1 MHILRQ
7 KVCILVAYHP
17 IQIFGRLILLLHRPT
32 AQAHCLPKLA
42 SFPKT
47 RPTSYSTTRIMAQKE
62 EQNKGTGHSVPQTSV
77 VADGAQDP
85 EILAYQTHQASVP
98 RLSLAEEAR
107 TLVNNGKF
115 GVISTISS
123 KEPTGFPSGSVG
135 EFTADAAGRPIFS
148 FSSLSPHTGDV
159 LADERCSLTVM
170 ADGFRGL
177 SDARVNITGKMSK
190 IIDSEILA
198 AKELYLSKHPQSF
211 WVEFGDFTWFRME
224 EVLSA
229 RLVGGFA
236 RAGKVSGEEYSAAT
250 VDPVAAFSGPVC
262 GHMNADHAES
272 TQAMIKHYIG
282 ITVDKA
288 TMLSLDRLGVNVAC
302 ERQGESF
309 KCRLPFPRPAEDRKM
324 IKELIVEMTRAAAG
338 AGAGAQS

>member
-1 MHILRQ
+1 MS
-7 KVCILVAYHP
+7 
-17 IQIFGRLILLLHRPT
+17 
-32 AQAHCLPKLA
+32 KLA
-42 SFPKT
+42 SFPKYHLTPQT
-47 RPTSYSTTRIMAQKE
+47 RYTRHSSTTRTMAQKQE
-62 EQNKGTGHSVPQTSV
+62 DKNQAGHSVPQSSV
-77 VADGAQDP
+77 VAEGAQDP
-85 EILAYQTHQASVP
+85 EIVAYQTHQASVP

-107 TLVNNGKF
+107 TLVNNAKF
-115 GVISTISS
+115 GVISTLSS
-123 KEPTGFPSGSVG
+123 KEPAGFPSGSVV
-135 EFTADAAGRPIFS
+135 EYTADATGRPIFS

-159 LADERCSLTVM
+159 LTDGRCSLTVM

-177 SDARVNITGKMSK
+177 SDARVNITGIMAK
-190 IIDSEILA
+190 IPASEIST
-198 AKELYLSKHPQSF
+198 AKELYLSRHPQSF
-211 WVEFGDFTWFRME
+211 WVEFGDFTWFRMDQ
-224 EVLSA
+224 VLSA
-229 RLVGGFA
+229 RVVGGFA
-236 RAGKVSGEEYSAAT
+236 RAGKVSGEEYAAAN

-288 TMLSLDRLGVNVAC
+288 MMLSLDRLGVNVAC

-338 AGAGAQS
+338 AVAAAPAQE

>member
-1 MHILRQ
+1 
-7 KVCILVAYHP
+7 
-17 IQIFGRLILLLHRPT
+17 
-32 AQAHCLPKLA
+32 
-42 SFPKT
+42 
-47 RPTSYSTTRIMAQKE
+47 MAEKQE
-62 EQNKGTGHSVPQTSV
+62 EKATGHSVPQTSV

-85 EILAYQTHQASVP
+85 EIVAYQTHQASAP
-98 RLSLAEEAR
+98 RPSLAEEAR

-123 KEPTGFPSGSVG
+123 KDPAGFPSGSVV
-135 EFTADAAGRPIFS
+135 EYAADATGRPIFS

-159 LADERCSLTVM
+159 LTDGRCSLTVM

-177 SDARVNITGKMSK
+177 SDARVNITGTISK
-190 IIDSEILA
+190 ITDSEVA
-198 AKELYLSKHPQSF
+198 TAKELYLSKHPQSF
-211 WVEFGDFTWFRME
+211 WVEFGDFTWFRMDQ
-224 EVLSA
+224 VLSA

-236 RAGKVSGEEYSAAT
+236 RAGKVSGEEYSKAT

-309 KCRLPFPRPAEDRKM
+309 KCRLPFPRPAEDRKS
-324 IKELIVEMTRAAAG
+324 IKDLIVEMTRAAAG
-338 AGAGAQS
+338 APTAQS

>member
-1 MHILRQ
+1 M
-7 KVCILVAYHP
+7 
-17 IQIFGRLILLLHRPT
+17 LL
-32 AQAHCLPKLA
+32 QARCFTKLA
-42 SFPKT
+42 TFPKHQ
-47 RPTSYSTTRIMAQKE
+47 PTSSSRYSYSTTRIMAQKQE
-62 EQNKGTGHSVPQTSV
+62 DTKTAGHSVPQTSV
-77 VADGAQDP
+77 VAEGAQDP
-85 EILAYQTHQASVP
+85 EIVAYQTHQASAP

-115 GVISTISS
+115 GVISTISA
-123 KEPTGFPSGSVG
+123 KEPTGFPSGSVV
-135 EFTADAAGRPIFS
+135 EYSADSTGRPIFS

-159 LADERCSLTVM
+159 LTDGRCSLTVM

-177 SDARVNITGKMSK
+177 SDARVNITGTISK
-190 IIDSEILA
+190 VPATEISA
-198 AKELYLSKHPQSF
+198 AKDLYLSQHPQSF
-211 WVEFGDFTWFRME
+211 WVEFGDFTWFRMDQ
-224 EVLSA
+224 VLSA

-236 RAGKVSGEEYSAAT
+236 RAGKISGEEYAQAQ

-262 GHMNADHAES
+262 GHMNADHADS

-288 TMLSLDRLGVNVAC
+288 MMLSLDKLGVNVAC

-309 KCRLPFPRPAEDRKM
+309 KCRLPFPRPANDRKM

-338 AGAGAQS
+338 AVEKAQ

>member
-1 MHILRQ
+1 
-7 KVCILVAYHP
+7 
-17 IQIFGRLILLLHRPT
+17 
-32 AQAHCLPKLA
+32 
-42 SFPKT
+42 
-47 RPTSYSTTRIMAQKE
+47 MAEKQEAKAA
-62 EQNKGTGHSVPQTSV
+62 GHSVPATSV

-85 EILAYQTHQASVP
+85 EIVAYQTHQASVP

-123 KEPTGFPSGSVG
+123 KDPAGFPSGSVV
-135 EFTADAAGRPIFS
+135 EYTADASGRPIFS

-159 LADERCSLTVM
+159 LTDGRCSLTVM
-170 ADGFRGL
+170 ADGFKGL
-177 SDARVNITGKMSK
+177 SDARVNITGTMSK
-190 IIDSEILA
+190 ITESEVAA

-211 WVEFGDFTWFRME
+211 WVEFGDFTWFRMDQ
-224 EVLSA
+224 VLSA

-236 RAGKVSGEEYSAAT
+236 RAGKISGDEYSAAV
-250 VDPVAAFSGPVC
+250 VDPVAAFSAPVC

-288 TMLSLDRLGVNVAC
+288 MMLSLDRLGVNVAC

-324 IKELIVEMTRAAAG
+324 IKEVIVEMTRAAAG
-338 AGAGAQS
+338 AVSSASSS